1 MICSRGDALSRLP
14 LAIIFRAFGASIR
27 EHISRLGASIREHI
41 WRLRR
46 FDSRTHFAPRRF
58 DSRTHFAPRRFDS
71 RTHFVPF
78 ALPLARTVTKLGADG
93 YEPPEW

>member
-41 WRLRR
+41 SRLGASIREHISRLRR
-46 FDSRTHFAPRRF
+46 FDSRTHFAPSALRF
-58 DSRTHFAPRRFDS
+58 ANTFRAFGASIREHIPRRWRS
-71 RTHFVPF
+71 H
-78 ALPLARTVTKLGADG
+78 
-93 YEPPEW
+93 